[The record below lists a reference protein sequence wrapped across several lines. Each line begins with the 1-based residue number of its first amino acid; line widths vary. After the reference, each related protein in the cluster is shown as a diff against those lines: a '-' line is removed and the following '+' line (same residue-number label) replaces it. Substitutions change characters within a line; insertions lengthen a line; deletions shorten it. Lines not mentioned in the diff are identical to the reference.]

1 MASKDNT
8 LQKIDAELI
17 WRKRELTS
25 IKSIIDNSTDGHAPA
40 IIRASICLLYSHW
53 EGFIKCA
60 GTHYLQ
66 YVCNQGKSAS
76 ELKGNFIAIRFLNQ
90 LQEAAKSSK
99 PSAVGGVVDFISK
112 NWNDRLRIKHK
123 NVIDTQSNLS
133 SSVLK
138 EILWIIGIET
148 ISFETKSNLID
159 SSLLA
164 RRNNIAHGQPL
175 DIDIKEYLELHAEVI
190 NLLEIYRTELQNSLV
205 SNSYLRQTPI

>member
-1 MASKDNT
+1 MASKDDT
-8 LQKIDAELI
+8 LQKIDADLI

-25 IKSIIDNSTDGHAPA
+25 IKSIIDHSTEGNAPA

-76 ELKGNFIAIRFLNQ
+76 ELKGNFVAIKFLSQ

-99 PSAVGGVVDFISK
+99 PSVVGGVVDFISSK
-112 NWNDRLRIKHK
+112 WNDRLRINHK

-133 SSVLK
+133 SSRLK

-148 ISFETKSNLID
+148 TSFETKSTLID
-159 SSLLA
+159 SSLVA

-175 DIDIKEYLELHAEVI
+175 DINTVEYHELHFEVM
-190 NLLEIYRTELQNSLV
+190 NLLEIYRTELQNSLIN
-205 SNSYLRQTPI
+205 SSYLR